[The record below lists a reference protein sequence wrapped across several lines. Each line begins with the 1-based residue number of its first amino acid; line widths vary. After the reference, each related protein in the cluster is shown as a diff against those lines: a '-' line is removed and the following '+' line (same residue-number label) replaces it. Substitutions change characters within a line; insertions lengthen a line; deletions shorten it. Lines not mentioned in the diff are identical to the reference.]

1 MGRGD
6 DDLPRRA
13 RGNRSPDRPLRCG
26 PSCGDKPMTKFPVR
40 VAAAALF
47 LTVPL
52 TACGGGAEGED
63 KHEEGESHGEGEEES
78 EGPNGGRLLKSGDF
92 AVEVTIFENGTEP
105 QIRDFPPP
113 GGKPVD
119 PKRSDEHTSELQ
131 SLMRTSY
138 GVFCWH

>member
-26 PSCGDKPMTKFPVR
+26 PSRGDKPMTKFPVR

-52 TACGGGAEGED
+52 TACSGGDAGEVQHD
-63 KHEEGESHGEGEEES
+63 EGESHREGAEEQERPTGGPPHTERNLRVRENI
-78 EGPNGGRLLKSGDF
+78 EG
-92 AVEVTIFENGTEP
+92 
-105 QIRDFPPP
+105 
-113 GGKPVD
+113 
-119 PKRSDEHTSELQ
+119 
-131 SLMRTSY
+131 
-138 GVFCWH
+138 

>member
-52 TACGGGAEGED
+52 TACSGRAEGED
-63 KHEEGESHGEGEEES
+63 KHEEGASHGEGEVES
-78 EGPNGGRLLKSGDF
+78 EGPNGGRLLQSGDF
-92 AVEVTIFENGTEP
+92 AVEVTLLERKSTRLN
-105 QIRDFPPP
+105 
-113 GGKPVD
+113 
-119 PKRSDEHTSELQ
+119 SSH
-131 SLMRTSY
+131 
-138 GVFCWH
+138 